1 MGDFSIKVDAKDVLG
16 FFDSLSKQAPFATS
30 LAINNVMKL
39 GQQREQAHLGEAF
52 TLRRQQFIERT
63 VKILQFANKR
73 TLTGVI
79 GIDPTRDVLAKF
91 EDQGVKRPTSGS
103 ALAVPISVKR
113 GKTDIVV
120 KNMRVRALEL
130 RPVRSKSGE
139 VTLKGKYGTFT
150 VKTPTGGA
158 ILQRTGKGQVKVLYA
173 FKRSVPLPKNLEFTQ
188 HILSAVDEWPSIMG
202 DAWDQAERTAK

>member
-1 MGDFSIKVDAKDVLG
+1 MADLTLNVDAREVLG
-16 FFDSLSKQAPFATS
+16 FFDGLSKQAPFAVS
-30 LAINNVMKL
+30 LGINNVMKL
-39 GQQREQAHLGEAF
+39 GQQREIAHIRGAF
-52 TLRRQQFIERT
+52 TLRRPQFIERT
-63 VKILQFANKR
+63 IKILQFANKR

-91 EDQGVKRPTSGS
+91 EDQGIKRPTSGS
-103 ALAVPISVKR
+103 ALAVPIQVKR

-120 KNMRVRALEL
+120 KRMRVRALEL
-130 RPVRSKSGE
+130 RPVRSKTGK

-150 VKTPTGGA
+150 VKTPQGGA

-188 HILSAVDEWPSIMG
+188 QIVSAVDEWPRIMG
-202 DAWDQAERTAK
+202 EAWDHAVRTAK